1 MLFFLQPSFGG
12 RAKSIHFLFLRLRFH
27 FLVALIIVNF
37 KSMVSW
43 EKGADTM
50 KRSTKVKIGVGVV
63 VAASTA
69 TAVIASGKLI
79 EKARHV
85 SNRYK
90 VKRFVNDK
98 FDGNEPLLSIVDKL
112 SDEDLDNIMSILDK
126 IKSGKKRV
134 SVYGESIK
142 DTTEDLKGKLMDFVD
157 KMM

>member
-1 MLFFLQPSFGG
+1 
-12 RAKSIHFLFLRLRFH
+12 
-27 FLVALIIVNF
+27 
-37 KSMVSW
+37 
-43 EKGADTM
+43 M

-85 SNRYK
+85 SNRCK

-98 FDGNEPLLSIVDKL
+98 FDSDSLLAIVDKL
-112 SDEDLDNIMSILDK
+112 SDDDLDNVMNILNK

-142 DTTEDLKGKLMDFVD
+142 DTTEGLKDRLMDLVD

>member
-1 MLFFLQPSFGG
+1 M
-12 RAKSIHFLFLRLRFH
+12 
-27 FLVALIIVNF
+27 
-37 KSMVSW
+37 
-43 EKGADTM
+43 KG
-50 KRSTKVKIGVGVV
+50 STKVKIGVGVV

-85 SNRYK
+85 SNRCK

-98 FDGNEPLLSIVDKL
+98 FEGSESLLAIVDKL
-112 SDEDLDNIMSILDK
+112 SDEDLDNIMNILAK

-134 SVYGESIK
+134 SVYGDSIK
-142 DTTEDLKGKLMDFVD
+142 DTTEDLKDKLMGLVD

>member
-1 MLFFLQPSFGG
+1 
-12 RAKSIHFLFLRLRFH
+12 
-27 FLVALIIVNF
+27 
-37 KSMVSW
+37 
-43 EKGADTM
+43 M

-85 SNRYK
+85 SNRCK

-98 FDGNEPLLSIVDKL
+98 FDGSDSLLAIVDKL
-112 SDEDLDNIMSILDK
+112 SDDDLDNVMNILNK

-142 DTTEDLKGKLMDFVD
+142 DTTEDLKDRLMDLVD